1 MTQIEIDLKISLEE
15 ADQKRTVAEGIA
27 EVVSKEKAIV
37 EVETAKAQIQAKE
50 VSIIQ
55 AEVGEKQ
62 RSTEAD
68 LAKAEPAVEAA
79 MAALNTLDKKDLGEA
94 KTMAKPPGNDF
105 FSLVN
110 DTIFSFIRY
119 PLTFLIPP
127 PRFDNPSSRSLAHDI
142 SHISYI
148 SYSL

>member
-1 MTQIEIDLKISLEE
+1 MTSLILSCLVLSLLSRETASAVTQIEIDLKISLEE

-68 LAKAEPAVEAA
+68 LAKV
-79 MAALNTLDKKDLGEA
+79 
-94 KTMAKPPGNDF
+94 GNHQPIA
-105 FSLVN
+105 
-110 DTIFSFIRY
+110 TINLPFC
-119 PLTFLIPP
+119 
-127 PRFDNPSSRSLAHDI
+127 
-142 SHISYI
+142 
-148 SYSL
+148 

>member
-94 KTMAKPPGNDF
+94 KTMAKPPGNYF

-119 PLTFLIPP
+119 PFLIPP

-142 SHISYI
+142 PHISYI

>member
-79 MAALNTLDKKDLGEA
+79 MAALNTLDIWV
-94 KTMAKPPGNDF
+94 KPRPWLSHQVTTF
-105 FSLVN
+105 FHS
-110 DTIFSFIRY
+110 
-119 PLTFLIPP
+119 
-127 PRFDNPSSRSLAHDI
+127 
-142 SHISYI
+142 
-148 SYSL
+148 